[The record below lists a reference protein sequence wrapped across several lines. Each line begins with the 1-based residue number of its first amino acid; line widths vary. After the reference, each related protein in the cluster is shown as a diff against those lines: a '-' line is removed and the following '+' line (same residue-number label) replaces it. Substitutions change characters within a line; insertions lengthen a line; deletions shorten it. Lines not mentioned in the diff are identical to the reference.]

1 VQVKEIA
8 GLANTILRSRGKFIE
23 HGPGEVG
30 HRLDILGLQRT
41 RSAAGMFLILSGV
54 TRRLVHGLARKYDVP
69 SVANVVR
76 GCPDCEAASD
86 PGSTKM

>member
-1 VQVKEIA
+1 MKEIA

-23 HGPGEVG
+23 HGPEEVG

-54 TRRLVHGLARKYDVP
+54 TRRLVHGLARTYEVL
-69 SVANVVR
+69 SVANVVSD
-76 GCPDCEAASD
+76 CPDCKAVSAA
-86 PGSTKM
+86 GSPIV